1 MKTKS
6 ENLVHRIVIAGDLF
20 PSSEN
25 ISLFENGDAGT
36 LFGPEVCQLFSEAD
50 FSIANLEGALT
61 DSKKKAEKAAGP
73 SLKATRKAIEG
84 IKNLGISAV
93 ALANNHI
100 TDYGNQGCYDTIETL
115 KNSGIE
121 YFGAGDSISN
131 IQNYLS
137 IVLGDLKIC
146 IYNVSETF
154 FIVPNEKTAGANLYD
169 EWVVL
174 NEIKKLKE
182 MHDFLFVIY
191 HGGAEYLQYP
201 TPNTRK
207 RFHRMAECGA
217 NFITAQH
224 THCIGCEEWYN
235 GAYLL
240 YGQGNFLYAG
250 QKKFVH
256 LTKQGLVTEILLS
269 GNDFK
274 VKHHLVN
281 IVGHVLQY
289 DPNQDFSSFIERSAR
304 INDLETIL
312 EEYKKVKA
320 DDILLRQITASKG
333 MYPLRRVLNK
343 LFPTQMEKFVVR
355 SFLRRHVL
363 LNLYAMRSDRVRED
377 VLAMWEYV
385 LAATKK

>member
-1 MKTKS
+1 MIRDNMYHKI
-6 ENLVHRIVIAGDLF
+6 LIAGDLF
-20 PSSEN
+20 PSFGN
-25 ISLFENGDAGT
+25 ITLFENGDART
-36 LFGPEVCQLFSEAD
+36 LFSPEVCQLFSEAD

-61 DSKKKAEKAAGP
+61 DSEEKVEKAAGP
-73 SLKATRKAIEG
+73 SLKAPKKAIEG
-84 IKNLGISAV
+84 IKKLGVKAV

-100 TDYGNQGCYDTIETL
+100 TDYGNQGCTDTIDAL
-115 KNSGIE
+115 KNKGIK
-121 YFGAGDSISN
+121 YVGAGVCISSI
-131 IQNYLS
+131 QKYLT
-137 IVLGDLKIC
+137 VALGNLKVC
-146 IYNVSETF
+146 VYNVSETF
-154 FIVPNEKTAGANLYD
+154 FIVPDEKTAGANLYD

-182 MHDFLFVIY
+182 THDYLIVIY

-217 NFITAQH
+217 DFITAQH
-224 THCIGCEEWYN
+224 THCIGCEEWYK
-235 GAYLL
+235 GSYLL

-256 LTKQGLVTEILLS
+256 LTKQGLVTEIVLL
-269 GNDFK
+269 GNTFK

-281 IVGHVLQY
+281 IVGNVLQY
-289 DPNQDFSSFIERSAR
+289 DPNQDFSSFKERSAR
-304 INDLETIL
+304 INDLKSIL

-320 DDILLRQITASKG
+320 DDILLRQVSASKG
-333 MYPLRRVLNK
+333 MYPLRRVLCK
-343 LFPTQMEKFVVR
+343 LFPRQMEKFVGK